1 MQSYEMRRLFF
12 DTDKDF
18 IAEVRST
25 GKFYDEEFV
34 TDGIIIADLHSEVS
48 GIMCCAETGKPLCSE
63 DKKRF
68 ILHLCGSICT
78 ALNSRVKNECFAKF
92 RCVDWLACGTEFHVK
107 AARL

>member
-18 IAEVRST
+18 IAEIRNT
-25 GKFYDEEFV
+25 GRFYDKEFV

-48 GIMCCAETGKPLCSE
+48 ETMCCAETGKPLRSE
-63 DKKRF
+63 DKERF

-78 ALNSRVKNECFAKF
+78 ALNSRVKNECFAKY
-92 RCVDWLACGTEFHVK
+92 RSVDWLGCGAEFHVK